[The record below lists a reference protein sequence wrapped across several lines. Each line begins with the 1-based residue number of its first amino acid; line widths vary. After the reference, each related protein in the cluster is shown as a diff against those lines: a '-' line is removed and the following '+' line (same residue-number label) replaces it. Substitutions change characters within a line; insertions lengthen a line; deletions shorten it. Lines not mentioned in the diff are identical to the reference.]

1 MNSSF
6 VFGRRS
12 KTPNPPAAAA
22 AADAAAPME
31 VEPPQ
36 SASAFGAV
44 KEAFPGAPEEL
55 TELII
60 DEDDD
65 DAEEMMPIPRP
76 SAKSRLGAIIAA
88 RTLTVSDAA
97 EAAQRTTR
105 PRSVSVNVP
114 SVLPAW
120 QRLGKK

>member
-31 VEPPQ
+31 VEPLP
-36 SASAFGAV
+36 ASAFGAV
-44 KEAFPGAPEEL
+44 QEAFPDAPEEL

-114 SVLPAW
+114 SVL
-120 QRLGKK
+120 

>member
-22 AADAAAPME
+22 ADAAAPME
-31 VEPPQ
+31 VEPPP
-36 SASAFGAV
+36 ASAFGAV
-44 KEAFPGAPEEL
+44 EEAFPGAPEEL
-55 TELII
+55 TELMI
-60 DEDDD
+60 DEDDE

-76 SAKSRLGAIIAA
+76 SAKSRLGPIIAA
-88 RTLTVSDAA
+88 KTLTVSDAA

>member
-22 AADAAAPME
+22 TPME
-31 VEPPQ
+31 VEPP
-36 SASAFGAV
+36 AFLF
-44 KEAFPGAPEEL
+44 EAAEEARPGVAE
-55 TELII
+55 
-60 DEDDD
+60 EDDC
-65 DAEEMMPIPRP
+65 AEEMPIMRP

-88 RTLTVSDAA
+88 KTMTMSDAA
-97 EAAQRTTR
+97 EVAQRTTR

-120 QRLGKK
+120 QRLGEK

>member
-22 AADAAAPME
+22 AATPME
-31 VEPPQ
+31 VEPP
-36 SASAFGAV
+36 AFLF
-44 KEAFPGAPEEL
+44 EAAEEARPGVAE
-55 TELII
+55 
-60 DEDDD
+60 EDDCAA
-65 DAEEMMPIPRP
+65 AEEMPIMRP

-88 RTLTVSDAA
+88 KTMTMSDAA

-105 PRSVSVNVP
+105 QRSFSVNVP

-120 QRLGKK
+120 QRLGRK